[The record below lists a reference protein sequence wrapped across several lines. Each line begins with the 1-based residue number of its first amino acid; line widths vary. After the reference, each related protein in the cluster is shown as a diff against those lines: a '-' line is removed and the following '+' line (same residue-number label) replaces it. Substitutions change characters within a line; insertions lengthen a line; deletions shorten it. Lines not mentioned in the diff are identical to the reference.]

1 MKNKLKL
8 VEESRNQRNEEVK
21 SLKVRVAELE
31 ANDARN
37 KTERAEQSTKVT
49 ELQKELEDE
58 KRRRAKV
65 TAELTTYKDDHKIGG
80 NVGGQMSNDQL
91 KERVKELEQDNKILE
106 CQKKTVVV
114 YNKEVGSFEYI
125 GEPRPLDMSL
135 PVTNIRDI
143 LRILTQWLQTQ
154 NRLTVGPIFRS
165 LDKANHGDLKPEVF
179 SQALEKI
186 GITVKD
192 SEMKVLR

>member
-143 LRILTQWLQTQ
+143 LRILT
-154 NRLTVGPIFRS
+154 
-165 LDKANHGDLKPEVF
+165 
-179 SQALEKI
+179 
-186 GITVKD
+186 
-192 SEMKVLR
+192 